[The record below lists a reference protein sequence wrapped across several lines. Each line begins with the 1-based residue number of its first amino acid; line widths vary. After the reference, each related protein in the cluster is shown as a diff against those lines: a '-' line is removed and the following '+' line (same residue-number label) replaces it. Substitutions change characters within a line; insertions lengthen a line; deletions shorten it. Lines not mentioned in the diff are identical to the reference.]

1 MTPDEMSATLQT
13 ICDRFPDSW
22 ILSYCG
28 ITPAQQSIPI
38 LLNRY
43 AYSHNT
49 GASRILVI
57 SGLDTKT
64 FDPDKAKNLL
74 DCILS
79 EKQHHDSNWAISVIP
94 DANPSKTFDLSS
106 PYPPE
111 SGFFYDKETPE
122 ARYLWRH
129 ICWQAPDLVIEILYG
144 ETDSI
149 ECNIATI
156 ESIPTLADNNQVS
169 DGAGLLSALGT
180 GQPDGLGP
188 ICGVRLTARPE
199 NLETQF
205 KNVLSKLGSQ
215 NLISPASDTQDTRR
229 SRLPLTV
236 SAVLAKTY
244 GHQLDPVNYT
254 QGVGIAGRIQLHLLD
269 PSSESPAQDIT
280 DLVEPYVS
288 KQKDLFQNEPGGANL
303 AGLTWAYE
311 LFQMTGDPRYKD
323 LIIET
328 ANRYRPGSSGTAPY
342 PCDPEFRTED
352 MFMAGTILGKAF
364 EVTQHHVYI
373 DILTQ
378 FLLDGHIQTENG
390 LFWHCRSA
398 PYYWGRGNGFAA
410 LGLSE
415 TLTYLPEANTSK
427 SEIITM
433 YQKLMQALALT
444 QKMSGMLPQV
454 LDFPGSYEEFTATC
468 MFGIAMSRGLL
479 HGWLNPECQFQLKLA
494 WQGVNE
500 RIDKHGNI
508 VDGCISTG
516 VQNNVQEYLD
526 RHAIFGP
533 DDRSGGMALW
543 FSLEIAKLSKSGIYL
558 IA

>member
-1 MTPDEMSATLQT
+1 MSPDEMSATLQT
-13 ICDRFPDSW
+13 ICDRFPDYW
-22 ILSYCG
+22 TLSYWG
-28 ITPAQQSIPI
+28 ITPAQQSIPV

-43 AYSHNT
+43 AYTHNT
-49 GASRILVI
+49 GAYRILVI
-57 SGLDTKT
+57 SGLTNRTSDSDNGKI
-64 FDPDKAKNLL
+64 LL
-74 DCILS
+74 ESILS
-79 EKQHHDSNWAISVIP
+79 EEQYHDSNWSISVIP
-94 DANPSKTFDLSS
+94 EANPSKTFDLSS

-111 SGFFYDKETPE
+111 SGFFYDTETPE
-122 ARYLWRH
+122 ARYLWRN

-144 ETDSI
+144 EADSV

-156 ESIPTLADNNQVS
+156 ESIPALADTKTLP
-169 DGAGLLSALGT
+169 DDTGLLFALGA

-188 ICGVRLTARPE
+188 ICGIRLTARPE
-199 NLETQF
+199 SLKTQF
-205 KNVLSKLGSQ
+205 NNLLSKLGSQ
-215 NLISPASDTQDTRR
+215 NLRSPASNTQDTRR

-236 SAVLAKTY
+236 STVLAKTY

-269 PSSESPAQDIT
+269 PSSESPTQDII

-288 KQKDLFQNEPGGANL
+288 RQIGLFQNEPGGANL
-303 AGLTWAYE
+303 AGLTWAYD
-311 LFQMTGDPRYKD
+311 LFQATGDPRYKG

-328 ANRYRPGSSGTAPY
+328 ANRYRPGSPGTAPY
-342 PCDPEFRTED
+342 PCDSEFRTED
-352 MFMAGTILGKAF
+352 MFMAATILGKAY
-364 EVTQHHVYI
+364 ELTKHHVYI

-378 FLLDGHIQTENG
+378 FLMDGNIQTENG

-415 TLTYLPEANTSK
+415 TLTYLPEGNTTK

-433 YQKLMQALALT
+433 YKKLMEALSQT
-444 QKMSGMLPQV
+444 QKFSGMLPQV
-454 LDFPGSYEEFTATC
+454 LNIPGSYEEFTATC
-468 MFGIAMSRGLL
+468 MFGIALSKGLL
-479 HGWLNPECQFQLKLA
+479 HGWLDPGYQSQLKLA

-500 RIDKHGNI
+500 RIDEQGNI

-526 RHAIFGP
+526 RQAIFGR

-543 FSLEIAKLSKSGIYL
+543 FSLEIAKLTKSGNLL
-558 IA
+558 IG